1 MAAKEAKFESLMQ
14 AYAAWEDE
22 EIRAAEREWH
32 DKVPDSLD
40 RAVHELCAGALPAAP
55 LLLSGSAAVQV
66 CARGGKATSAGLK
79 AVKGAAIGL
88 AAAAL
93 VTAGAY
99 TFSPAVRELA
109 AGLFRCET
117 VTEQVRASARS
128 PADYSIPSPGE
139 GYALTDEARGERL
152 YYRWFTAPRRQLL
165 VEIAYRL
172 PEDVTQSEN
181 VELVELGGLWG
192 TLSEAVG
199 TELLILRD
207 GEVFILIELFN
218 GSREELMEYAEALTA
233 ANEVDSQ

>member
-93 VTAGAY
+93 VTTRKGALRSMP
-99 TFSPAVRELA
+99 T
-109 AGLFRCET
+109 
-117 VTEQVRASARS
+117 RA
-128 PADYSIPSPGE
+128 E
-139 GYALTDEARGERL
+139 
-152 YYRWFTAPRRQLL
+152 
-165 VEIAYRL
+165 
-172 PEDVTQSEN
+172 
-181 VELVELGGLWG
+181 
-192 TLSEAVG
+192 
-199 TELLILRD
+199 
-207 GEVFILIELFN
+207 
-218 GSREELMEYAEALTA
+218 AEALLA
-233 ANEVDSQ
+233 ARAKE